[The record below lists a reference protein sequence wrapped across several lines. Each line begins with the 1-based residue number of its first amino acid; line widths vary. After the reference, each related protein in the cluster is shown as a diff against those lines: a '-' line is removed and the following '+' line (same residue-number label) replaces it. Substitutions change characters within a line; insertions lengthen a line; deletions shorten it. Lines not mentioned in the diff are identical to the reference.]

1 MMHVI
6 KFSVVPIAP
15 SAWREC
21 WPCAAEPR
29 WGGGGWRPA
38 PTARYCCLIT
48 PAPQAVTASAV
59 QNCQSSPPRKPHRR
73 PAAMAPRSRSRV
85 VQQAVTTLLISAT
98 SIADLPE
105 GVLVRVLRFLPL
117 RERYAAW
124 GWAAETA
131 FKLCALDTDPH
142 VAATPASTRPAAA
155 PTATATAAASAAAAA
170 GQPLHVPFTPA
181 PWNESAPVTLRTAT
195 PPPHLTASPPLRRL
209 RSCAW

>member
-38 PTARYCCLIT
+38 PTARYCCLII

-73 PAAMAPRSRSRV
+73 PAAMAPCSRSRV